1 MTTTATPRSATP
13 ARRSAVRPV
22 AGPTSVPARA
32 ATAAQR
38 VGTVTT
44 LERRRARIAGAA
56 LATVTLLSIPAA
68 ALLDDADRPGA
79 RAVAGAAFVA
89 IAALEVVV
97 GWGVY
102 MLLRER
108 AHPPAY
114 AALVSRAGYAVLLA
128 AAAGRLVWPGGDG
141 ADGFRADWSLAL
153 VVLGVHLL
161 VTAVALWRSRRVPG
175 AVVLGTALAGTASVL
190 VDVVGQWPLP
200 DLLPGAGVLLPAAL
214 GQLVL
219 LAWLTSVGWDQP
231 VA

>member
-1 MTTTATPRSATP
+1 MTTTARSRPVTP
-13 ARRSAVRPV
+13 ARRGTVRPG
-22 AGPTSVPARA
+22 AGPTSTPARA
-32 ATAAQR
+32 VSSAQP
-38 VGTVTT
+38 VGTVTAV
-44 LERRRARIAGAA
+44 ERHRARIAGLA
-56 LATVTLLSIPAA
+56 LAAVTMMSIPAA
-68 ALLDDADRPGA
+68 ALLDDADRLSA
-79 RAVAGAAFVA
+79 RALAGGAFVA

-97 GWGVY
+97 GWGVFV
-102 MLLRER
+102 LLRER

-175 AVVLGTALAGTASVL
+175 AVVAGTALAGAASVL
-190 VDVVGQWPLP
+190 VDAVGQWPLP
-200 DLLPGAGVLLPAAL
+200 DLLPGAGGLLPAAL
-214 GQLVL
+214 GELVL
-219 LAWLTSVGWDQP
+219 LAWLTSVGWDQR

>member
-1 MTTTATPRSATP
+1 M
-13 ARRSAVRPV
+13 
-22 AGPTSVPARA
+22 
-32 ATAAQR
+32 
-38 VGTVTT
+38 
-44 LERRRARIAGAA
+44 ERRRARIAGAA
-56 LATVTLLSIPAA
+56 LVTITIASIPAA

-102 MLLRER
+102 LLLRER
-108 AHPPAY
+108 AHSPAY

-175 AVVLGTALAGTASVL
+175 AVVAGPRWRARHPCSSTWWVSGRCPTSSPA
-190 VDVVGQWPLP
+190 
-200 DLLPGAGVLLPAAL
+200 PGRSSRRPWVSSCCSRG
-214 GQLVL
+214 
-219 LAWLTSVGWDQP
+219 
-231 VA
+231 